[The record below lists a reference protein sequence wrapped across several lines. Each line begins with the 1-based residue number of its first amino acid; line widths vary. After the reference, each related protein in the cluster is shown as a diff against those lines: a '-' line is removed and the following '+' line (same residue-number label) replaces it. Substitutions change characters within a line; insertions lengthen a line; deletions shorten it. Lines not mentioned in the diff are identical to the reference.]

1 MLDSEKSDK
10 IRETAKMHLWPNEKK
25 WLVAKHNF
33 NNFPPQHLFTIYEKS
48 FIDRYLVTSGMLKSP
63 SVKTALDSVTVGRI
77 RNIMYIDFQNK

>member
-25 WLVAKHNF
+25 WLVAKHNLTI
-33 NNFPPQHLFTIYEKS
+33 FPTQHLFTIYEKS

-63 SVKTALDSVTVGRI
+63 AVKSALDSVTAGRI
-77 RNIMYIDFQNK
+77 RNVMYIDFQNK